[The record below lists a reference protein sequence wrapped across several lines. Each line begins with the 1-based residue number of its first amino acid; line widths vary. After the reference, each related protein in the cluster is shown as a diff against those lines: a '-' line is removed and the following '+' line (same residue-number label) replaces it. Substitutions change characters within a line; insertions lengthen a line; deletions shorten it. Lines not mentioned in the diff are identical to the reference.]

1 MKNFALKYP
10 FAASLIVFLTI
21 FIGGTIASI
30 ILGVLMIGDCKP
42 TSPSD
47 PCDGGAMAAAA
58 IWYVGF
64 MGSLIMSVLTSIST
78 FVILILK
85 IKRKEEQGYK

>member
-10 FAASLIVFLTI
+10 FAASLIVFFTV

-42 TSPSD
+42 ISPSD

-58 IWYVGF
+58 MWYVGF
-64 MGSLIMSVLTSIST
+64 MGSLIMGVLIGIST

-85 IKRKEEQGYK
+85 IKREEEQSLK

>member
-1 MKNFALKYP
+1 VKNFALKHP
-10 FAASLIVFLTI
+10 FAVSAILFLAVS
-21 FIGGTIASI
+21 IGGTIVSI
-30 ILGVLMIGDCKP
+30 GVLMMGECKP
-42 TSPSD
+42 RSPSD

-64 MGSLIMSVLTSIST
+64 VGSLILGILAGIST

-85 IKRKEEQGYK
+85 IKRKEEQNYK